1 MSILS
6 DRDRTAVRDELAKL
20 AGPVKLVVFTSALGS
35 ETSVEAE
42 RLVREVAEC
51 SDQVTAEV
59 LNLHIDRERAVA
71 YGVERQ
77 PAIVV
82 EGAKDY
88 GIRFFGVPMGY
99 EFSNLIDSML
109 AASSGVPQLS
119 AASLERLQGLT
130 EPVHLQV
137 FATPT

>member
-35 ETSVEAE
+35 ETSIEAE

-59 LNLHIDRERAVA
+59 LNLHIDRERAGA

-109 AASSGVPQLS
+109 AVSSGAPQLS

>member
-6 DRDRTAVRDELAKL
+6 DRDRTTVRDELAKL

-109 AASSGVPQLS
+109 AVSSGAPQLS

>member
-1 MSILS
+1 MRLAHHLAIASDLIRGDCIEANEFPDLS
-6 DRDRTAVRDELAKL
+6 QRYMVMAVPKT
-20 AGPVKLVVFTSALGS
+20 VI
-35 ETSVEAE
+35 
-42 RLVREVAEC
+42 
-51 SDQVTAEV
+51 
-59 LNLHIDRERAVA
+59 NERAVA

-109 AASSGVPQLS
+109 AVSSGAPQLS

>member
-1 MSILS
+1 MAILS
-6 DRDRTAVRDELAKL
+6 DRDRTAVQGELAKL

-51 SDQVTAEV
+51 SDRVSAEV
-59 LNLHIDRERAVA
+59 LNLHIDRERAAA

-109 AASSGVPQLS
+109 AASSGAPQLS
-119 AASLERLQGLT
+119 PATLERLQGLT